1 MGDYGL
7 IAAITG
13 IFCVVCG
20 VFAARLAHKSYA
32 LVVAGTYLL
41 QMLALGIVA
50 SAVMGIEITM
60 WHFIV
65 PTILAF
71 IVFLTAKLTF
81 LWLWGTLSLV
91 GIILLGLIGSMVSA
105 DNIAN
110 VVNVK
115 TLVLT
120 YILAL
125 IGAIILRKHGRVLV
139 VAITSGYNVG
149 IGAVL
154 MMMLAIDISD
164 LSTIVLLMMAA
175 LVLLGVAGGIYYQY
189 RIDRRLLDGLAIK

>member
-71 IVFLTAKLTF
+71 IVSGISCPDPATGAAAPIALTGDMKIF
-81 LWLWGTLSLV
+81 FV
-91 GIILLGLIGSMVSA
+91 PSA
-105 DNIAN
+105 MRAP
-110 VVNVK
+110 
-115 TLVLT
+115 
-120 YILAL
+120 AEP
-125 IGAIILRKHGRVLV
+125 
-139 VAITSGYNVG
+139 
-149 IGAVL
+149 
-154 MMMLAIDISD
+154 
-164 LSTIVLLMMAA
+164 A
-175 LVLLGVAGGIYYQY
+175 LVFT
-189 RIDRRLLDGLAIK
+189 